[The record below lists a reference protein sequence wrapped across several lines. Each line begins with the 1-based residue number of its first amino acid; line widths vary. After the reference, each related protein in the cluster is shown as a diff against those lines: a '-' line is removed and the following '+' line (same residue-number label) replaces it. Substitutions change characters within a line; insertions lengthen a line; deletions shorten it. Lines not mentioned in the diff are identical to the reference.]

1 MAFLRPDI
9 IDILIPWI
17 QNEVKNGYDHI
28 NDSDY
33 DGFDPNDLI
42 LFENFILTEL
52 EANRHTGIES
62 DLLLDKAYNQVI
74 GNIPDIVRSSGMLPP
89 ALKGELLRIWYEWWC
104 RKILDYVHTIAWDEY
119 LLASQEFITSKIAY
133 LNRLNTLR

>member
-74 GNIPDIVRSSGMLPP
+74 SNIPDIVRSSGMLPP
-89 ALKGELLRIWYEWWC
+89 ALKGELLRI
-104 RKILDYVHTIAWDEY
+104 
-119 LLASQEFITSKIAY
+119 
-133 LNRLNTLR
+133 